1 MSVLDPLSHALA
13 AVVST
18 AHAGLTLLGADPA
31 TGTTWVLCIATV
43 VLVVRV
49 ALLPLAIHGVRQAH
63 ASARARPQLQALA
76 QRYRTR
82 PDGATLRA
90 YMDERR
96 RITAEHGISRWGV
109 VPLLV
114 QLPIW
119 WALYHLLADVAAG
132 MPVGAVNAALVASL
146 GAATFLGVPLTA
158 RGYVGAG
165 WLHLVVVVGL
175 AGAAAG
181 LSFVTQQYFVLPNT
195 VLSDGPE
202 LIGKIQHMMP
212 AVSALGMI
220 VAGGV
225 VPVALLVYWVCNQ
238 TWTLGQSAV
247 VWRWFPTPGSP
258 AASRRD
264 PPDPHLV
271 G

>member
-1 MSVLDPLSHALA
+1 MSVLEPLSHALA
-13 AVVST
+13 AVLSS
-18 AHAGLTLLGADPA
+18 AHAGLTLLGAAPA
-31 TGTTWVLCIATV
+31 AGTTWVLCIATV
-43 VLVVRV
+43 VLLVRV
-49 ALLPLAIHGVRQAH
+49 ALLPLAVHGVRQAH

-76 QRYRTR
+76 QRYRSRTD
-82 PDGATLRA
+82 PAGLRA

-96 RITAEHGISRWGV
+96 RIGAEHGVSRWGL

-132 MPVGAVNAALVASL
+132 TPVGAVNAALVASL

-165 WLHLVVVVGL
+165 SLHLVVVAGL
-175 AGAAAG
+175 ALAAAT
-181 LSFVTQQYFVLPNT
+181 LSFVTQQYFVVPNT

-202 LIGKIQHMMP
+202 LMGRVQQVMP
-212 AVSALGMI
+212 ALSALGLV

-225 VPVALLVYWVCNQ
+225 VPVALLVYWLCNQ
-238 TWTLGQSAV
+238 AWTLGQSAV

-258 AASRRD
+258 AASRRTSA
-264 PPDPHLV
+264 PTRPR
-271 G
+271 